1 LKRERIYDQVAKS
14 SSTFLRPEAIISSEE
29 AFSSEVNVDPQKY
42 PRAPTSAH
50 THTQNHPPP
59 FASVHTPRSSTPKN
73 ISSHTRR
80 PPESQQEA
88 IPADRPTSPPIRLPH
103 VPFDSLR
110 ASSGESVKAASEWG
124 EIENGMHSAGSGYQ
138 DGPPLRKV
146 NRVEGTMSADSDS
159 SIQDRSKLRI
169 MTRGTAQLRPEQA
182 AQSPESSQGLQRP
195 AACVKT
201 GSTRDSHISSVAG
214 KLSSSYDVDVLGD
227 DACGNSSNASP
238 RVCSS
243 DGGGYAAILR
253 GSSTPV
259 FCWDPSLHQPRQASM
274 QHEKSIRPRT
284 CPRAHTNTNS
294 SSLPSPSPLSY
305 QLLNDW
311 HHFSAEREAKLAVT
325 QYLQKRRDFSRSQLL
340 G

>member
-1 LKRERIYDQVAKS
+1 
-14 SSTFLRPEAIISSEE
+14 
-29 AFSSEVNVDPQKY
+29 
-42 PRAPTSAH
+42 
-50 THTQNHPPP
+50 
-59 FASVHTPRSSTPKN
+59 
-73 ISSHTRR
+73 
-80 PPESQQEA
+80 
-88 IPADRPTSPPIRLPH
+88 
-103 VPFDSLR
+103 
-110 ASSGESVKAASEWG
+110 
-124 EIENGMHSAGSGYQ
+124 
-138 DGPPLRKV
+138 V
-146 NRVEGTMSADSDS
+146 NRVEGTMRPDLDS

-195 AACVKT
+195 AACVET

-227 DACGNSSNASP
+227 DACGKSLNASP

-243 DGGGYAAILR
+243 DSGRYAAILR

-259 FCWDPSLHQPRQASM
+259 VCCDPSSHQPRQASM

-294 SSLPSPSPLSY
+294 SSLVTSLPSPSPLSY